1 VSSPSILSSP
11 SAICLSL
18 VLSPTLFRLTEF
30 QAVPTIYTARSRASE
45 RHNLDVYLSCSLS
58 LVSVSR
64 FRVKTL
70 AQIERSARTKK
81 CPGQA
86 ALLDRR
92 NYMANTVLAEFADLE
107 DVHCRNRGVVS
118 NHTAK
123 SQESLWIERTRWTRH
138 LEDVQLSGAVTSIR
152 TPHHTHEPMP
162 AELTRAIDHLVD
174 TAYASVLEDKVI
186 FFG

>member
-1 VSSPSILSSP
+1 M
-11 SAICLSL
+11 
-18 VLSPTLFRLTEF
+18 EF
-30 QAVPTIYTARSRASE
+30 QAVPTIYTAWSRASE

-81 CPGQA
+81 CPEQA

-107 DVHCRNRGVVS
+107 DVNCRNRGVVS

-123 SQESLWIERTRWTRH
+123 SQESLWVERARWTRH

-162 AELTRAIDHLVD
+162 TELTRAIDHLVD